1 MNVEIETPRDEE
13 AIVEAVLFYDTVNAG
28 RAARW
33 EASRDLQVPMLTGE
47 SPFAKEREIC
57 PFVARQAGEI
67 VARGVA
73 VVDPVYN
80 RHWNDRLGH
89 LAWFEAMPEAEEAA
103 RLLVDQACAWLADR
117 GMHAAR
123 TGFCIGLLDLPL
135 AMDEYETLPPGI
147 LRQNPPYYHRMLKRI
162 GFEVEKGFVDYK
174 LQVTPELQASWASSL
189 EGARNAGFEIVPLG
203 ELDPAQRV
211 NDLTN
216 TWSDTFKT
224 HWGWVPLK
232 DEELALLL
240 DENADTSILDTSC
253 MAYLDGEAAG
263 FLWNPSEDPDEA
275 ILLPGRTLDDSEKLN
290 ALSIGVR
297 ERARGRGLNYAM
309 AGFSY
314 LELAS
319 RGWTHLSYTLVLDD
333 NWSSRRTG
341 EGLGAKVCANYL
353 AYRRNLRR

>member
-1 MNVEIETPRDEE
+1 MLSLFVEGELELTFGFGEFLLDSSGEFVEDRRD
-13 AIVEAVLFYDTVNAG
+13 
-28 RAARW
+28 
-33 EASRDLQVPMLTGE
+33 
-47 SPFAKEREIC
+47 
-57 PFVARQAGEI
+57 
-67 VARGVA
+67 
-73 VVDPVYN
+73 VVDFSISAC
-80 RHWNDRLGH
+80 R
-89 LAWFEAMPEAEEAA
+89 EAA
-103 RLLVDQACAWLADR
+103 LERRRALSLAY
-117 GMHAAR
+117 G
-123 TGFCIGLLDLPL
+123 
-135 AMDEYETLPPGI
+135 
-147 LRQNPPYYHRMLKRI
+147 QSVN
-162 GFEVEKGFVDYK
+162 
-174 LQVTPELQASWASSL
+174 
-189 EGARNAGFEIVPLG
+189 NAGFEIVPLG